1 MVLAVKFTS
10 PPYLF
15 LLCYLT
21 NAPGLLQKFN
31 PAETFGDIMIDYD
44 YVELSSACIT
54 GLTAFAKAYPDHRA
68 AEIETALRRGQQ
80 WVLRNQRADGSWYG
94 SWGVCF
100 TYGAWF
106 GCVQTPFETSL
117 SK

>member
-1 MVLAVKFTS
+1 MSRVRASFVLV
-10 PPYLF
+10 
-15 LLCYLT
+15 
-21 NAPGLLQKFN
+21 QKFN

-54 GLTAFAKAYPDHRA
+54 GLAAFRRAHPRHRA
-68 AEIETALRRGQQ
+68 QEIQAALSNGRKF
-80 WVLRNQRADGSWYG
+80 VLKDQRPDGSWYG

-106 GCVQTPFETSL
+106 G
-117 SK
+117 